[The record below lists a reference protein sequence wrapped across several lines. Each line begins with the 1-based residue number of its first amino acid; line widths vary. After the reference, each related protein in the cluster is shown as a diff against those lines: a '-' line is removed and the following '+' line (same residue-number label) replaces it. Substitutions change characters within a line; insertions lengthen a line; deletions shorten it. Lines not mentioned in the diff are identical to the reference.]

1 MVKFNP
7 KIVQP
12 FSMHRDESE
21 SETTWVFRSLMEV
34 VSTGSR
40 KNRRRMT
47 NDHNANR
54 YFNNSKANRNK
65 NSDGVD
71 KKEVLLSNFLND
83 STSSVKHTISDS
95 ANRVDDTVS
104 SKLDTI
110 KIPVRNKTSNITKV
124 KSASELTN
132 KTDKIV
138 TVKPNPSRI
147 KNIKQN
153 TTGGNINISSI
164 KPISKTII
172 TPEVNRSS
180 KPTHTSSHI
189 ISHEKIDFP
198 NFTLFDDAPKHKR
211 TRLPPPS
218 ELFRTERNSNYFNN
232 TEEEILKEMEEAA
245 AKEREQSVLYQLFKS
260 LAAFKQ
266 STSDGRLERNVDSF
280 SNVSGLLEKLAICLV
295 SDRLHD
301 TFSYDSFGVAN
312 HSFFKK
318 YKEDIKKS
326 RYRFF

>member
-54 YFNNSKANRNK
+54 YFNNNKANRNK
-65 NSDGVD
+65 NPAGVD
-71 KKEVLLSNFLND
+71 KKEELLSNFLSD
-83 STSSVKHTISDS
+83 PISSVKSTIRDS
-95 ANRVDDTVS
+95 ASDLHTSRISVH
-104 SKLDTI
+104 
-110 KIPVRNKTSNITKV
+110 NKTSNVTKV
-124 KSASELTN
+124 NAASELKN
-132 KTDKIV
+132 KTDKIDAA
-138 TVKPNPSRI
+138 KPNPSKI
-147 KNIKQN
+147 KDSKQTTT
-153 TTGGNINISSI
+153 TTGGNHNISDMKTTS
-164 KPISKTII
+164 KPISTS
-172 TPEVNRSS
+172 EVHRNISNSKANRN
-180 KPTHTSSHI
+180 SSHI
-189 ISHEKIDFP
+189 ISHEKIEFP
-198 NFTLFDDAPKHKR
+198 NFTLFEDAPKHKR

-245 AKEREQSVLYQLFKS
+245 AKEREESVLYQLFKS

-280 SNVSGLLEKLAICLV
+280 SNVSGLLEKLSVCLV
-295 SDRLHD
+295 SDKIHD